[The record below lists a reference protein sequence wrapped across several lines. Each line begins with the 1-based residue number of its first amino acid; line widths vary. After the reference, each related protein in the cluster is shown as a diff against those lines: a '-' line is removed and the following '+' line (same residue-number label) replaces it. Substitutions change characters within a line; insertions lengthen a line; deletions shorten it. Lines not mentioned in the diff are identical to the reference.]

1 MEKKKTIAEMAE
13 TISDFMNNLNFG
25 EKEAILTSVYCVNLI
40 AAVKGTYGKM
50 GVKKNRIE
58 IDTDVAMMITHHMAG
73 ISHLVKSM
81 LDDGAFD
88 ELAE

>member
-1 MEKKKTIAEMAE
+1 MDKKTIAEMAE
-13 TISDFMNNLNFG
+13 TINDFLNELNFG

-40 AAVKGTYGKM
+40 AAIKGTYGKM

-58 IDTDVAMMITHHMAG
+58 IDTDVATMVTNHMAG
-73 ISHLVKSM
+73 ISHLVNSM

>member
-1 MEKKKTIAEMAE
+1 MDKKTIAEMAE
-13 TISDFMNNLNFG
+13 TVSDFMNELNFG

-40 AAVKGTYGKM
+40 AAVKGTYGKS
-50 GVKKNRIE
+50 GVKRNRIE

-73 ISHLVKSM
+73 ISHLVNSM

>member
-1 MEKKKTIAEMAE
+1 MDKKTIANMAE
-13 TISDFMNNLNFG
+13 TINDFLNELNFC

-73 ISHLVKSM
+73 ISHLVNSM

>member
-1 MEKKKTIAEMAE
+1 MDKKTILEMAE
-13 TISDFMNNLNFG
+13 TVHNFMNELNFG
-25 EKEAILTSVYCVNLI
+25 EKEAILASVYCFNLI
-40 AAVKGTYGKM
+40 AAVKRTCGKL

-58 IDTDVAMMITHHMAG
+58 IDTDVAMMITQHMAG
-73 ISHLVKSM
+73 ISHMVNSM

>member
-1 MEKKKTIAEMAE
+1 MDKNTIAKMAE
-13 TISDFMNNLNFG
+13 TVFDFMNELNFE

-40 AAVKGTYGKM
+40 AAVKGTYGKN

-73 ISHLVKSM
+73 ISHLVNSM

>member
-1 MEKKKTIAEMAE
+1 MDKKTIAKMAE
-13 TISDFMNNLNFG
+13 TVSDFMNELNFG

-40 AAVKGTYGKM
+40 AEVKGTYGEK

-58 IDTDVAMMITHHMAG
+58 IETDVAMMITQHIAD
-73 ISHLVKSM
+73 ISHFVNSM
-81 LDDGAFD
+81 IDDGAFD

>member
-1 MEKKKTIAEMAE
+1 MDKKTIAEMAE
-13 TISDFMNNLNFG
+13 TVHNFMNELNFG

-40 AAVKGTYGKM
+40 AAVKGTCDKL

>member
-1 MEKKKTIAEMAE
+1 MDKKTIAKMAK
-13 TISDFMNNLNFG
+13 TVSDFMNELNFG
-25 EKEAILTSVYCVNLI
+25 EKEEILASVYCVNLI
-40 AAVKGTYGKM
+40 AAVKGTCGKL

-73 ISHLVKSM
+73 ISYLVNSM

>member
-1 MEKKKTIAEMAE
+1 MIWLNKLKRIELWIRRLLRK
-13 TISDFMNNLNFG
+13 NFG

-40 AAVKGTYGKM
+40 AAVKGTYDQK

-73 ISHLVKSM
+73 ISHLVNSM

>member
-1 MEKKKTIAEMAE
+1 MDKKTIAKMAE
-13 TISDFMNNLNFG
+13 TIFDFMNELNFG

-40 AAVKGTYGKM
+40 ASVKGTNGKL
-50 GVKKNRIE
+50 GVKKNRTG

-73 ISHLVKSM
+73 ISHLVNSL

>member
-1 MEKKKTIAEMAE
+1 MDKKTIAEMAE
-13 TISDFMNNLNFG
+13 TVSDFMNELNFG

-40 AAVKGTYGKM
+40 AAIKGTYGKM
-50 GVKKNRIE
+50 GVKKNRRE
-58 IDTDVAMMITHHMAG
+58 IDTDVATMVTNHMAC
-73 ISHLVKSM
+73 ISHLVNSM